1 MTDAGRTSPDLVG
14 LCRKIEQLLQRRCEV
29 CRTLIGLSERQNA
42 LIEHEEPIDELM
54 VVLGRKQTLIDD
66 LQVVEDELRP
76 LREVW
81 VKSQDAA
88 EADQRERIRGL
99 AGRAEDVLKRVL
111 ELEEVARSSLVESQ
125 QRVVE
130 ELTHIDKGRR
140 LVKAYGRP
148 ELNEARA
155 IDHQT

>member
-1 MTDAGRTSPDLVG
+1 MTDAGRTPADLVG
-14 LCRKIEQLLQRRCEV
+14 LCRKIEQLLERRCEV
-29 CRTLIGLSERQNA
+29 CRLLIGLSERQNV
-42 LIEHEEPIDELM
+42 LIEHAEPIDELM

-66 LQVVEDELRP
+66 LQVIEDELKP
-76 LREVW
+76 LGEIWRTN
-81 VKSQDAA
+81 KDAA

-99 AGRAEDVLKRVL
+99 ADRAEDALKRVL

-130 ELTHIDKGRR
+130 ALTHLDKGRQ
-140 LVKAYGRP
+140 LVKAYGQP